1 MKARCYYCDKEL
13 TERTIKRHMK
23 NCPEMKKVIE
33 EKKEN
38 SKGNRNQFMISIKN
52 KYTSEYCIYVSIDA
66 NLQLQHLDKFIRDVW
81 VECCD
86 HLSAFFIDGEMY
98 NNTDY
103 EMNVKLK
110 DVLSVN
116 QKFEYQ
122 YDFGS
127 TTYLKL
133 EVIDLIEVPKEFTQI
148 EIIARNNEIK
158 ENCCKCGKE
167 AKYHQWEKNI
177 CLCEECSKGE
187 DKEYLS
193 TIGYF
198 NSPRDMVCGYI
209 GSKDDEVPY
218 LPQNDKKYKVSRKKP
233 DIEDPFDD
241 FDIFGD
247 SAIERACNMLLQIQR
262 KVKFSLNLEE
272 LLNSYSKDDIIGFA
286 EANNLELSMKLTKKN
301 MIKKYISEYK
311 DGLINNINSMYE
323 EKYNLIRELIKKNG
337 VISANETTD
346 KKLNYLQFLTSGIV
360 FFVDKD
366 GEEFFVMPNEIQ
378 EIIKENDTIDL
389 RRKIKENT
397 TFYKIFKGMLNA
409 YGVLNEN
416 NLKRILKKY
425 YNDVDEEELINR
437 IMNEDNCVCE
447 CDIFYDNEERIFLN
461 YEIEDY
467 EEIKDIIKKD
477 LEYAD
482 LSKEQLISMADEDYF
497 LNNKV
502 GKTFKKEF
510 LALIDIDEDEIE
522 EYMEELFTRIQF
534 MDKKEV
540 LELCFE
546 EVYSRP
552 NSEERFLLKKTL
564 LDFIENISLWKYKG
578 YTIKQIERKNV
589 RNDIKVGRNDLCPC
603 GSGKKYKKCCG
614 SNDKIIKFKK

>member
-167 AKYHQWEKNI
+167 AKYHQWEKDM
-177 CLCEECSKGE
+177 CLCEECAKGE
-187 DKEYLS
+187 DEEYLS
-193 TIGYF
+193 PITYL
-198 NSPRDMVCGYI
+198 NSPRDMICGYI
-209 GSKDDEVPY
+209 GSKDYEVPY

-233 DIEDPFDD
+233 AIYEEPFDD
-241 FDIFGD
+241 FDILGD
-247 SAIERACNMLLQIQR
+247 SVIEKACNML
-262 KVKFSLNLEE
+262 VKFSLNLEE
-272 LLNSYSKDDIIGFA
+272 LLNSYSKENIKELAKANDLDISI
-286 EANNLELSMKLTKKN
+286 KLTKKN
-301 MIKKYISEYK
+301 MIQKYISQYK
-311 DGLINNINSMYE
+311 DALINNINSMYE
-323 EKYNLIRELIKKNG
+323 ENYNLIREFIKNNG
-337 VISANETTD
+337 VISVD
-346 KKLNYLQFLTSGIV
+346 KSIGEKLNYLQFMIDGII
-360 FFVDKD
+360 FFVYKD
-366 GEEFFVMPNEIQ
+366 EEEFFVMPNEIQ

-397 TFYKIFKGMLNA
+397 TFYKIFKGILNA
-409 YGVLNEN
+409 YGVLSEN

-447 CDIFYDNEERIFLN
+447 CDIFYDNDKRIFLN

-477 LEYAD
+477 LEYAN

-497 LNNKV
+497 LNNEV
-502 GKTFKKEF
+502 GKTFKEEF
-510 LALIDIDEDEIE
+510 SELIDADEEEIE
-522 EYMEELFTRIQF
+522 EYMEALFTRIQC

-552 NSEERFLLKKTL
+552 NSEERVLLKKTL
-564 LDFIENISLWKYKG
+564 FDFIENIPLWKYKG
-578 YTIKQIERKNV
+578 NTIKQIERKNV
-589 RNDIKVGRNDLCPC
+589 KNDIKVGRNDLCPC